1 MKIKGRK
8 IAIIAIIVIAIA
20 LLYLYFTNK
29 KNSQPGSGLTIVTP
43 MPVSG
48 YSIEDID
55 GDGGF
60 PDALPESLPDPTLA
74 VIDEDVITGA
84 PTFDAMTTPE
94 PEPEAAVEEFS
105 TYAPKNWR
113 GNVL

>member
-1 MKIKGRK
+1 MMIKGRK
-8 IAIIAIIVIAIA
+8 IAIIAIIVIAVA
-20 LLYLYFTNK
+20 LLYLWFTNN
-29 KNSQPGSGLTIVTP
+29 KNSEPGKGLTIGPVP

-55 GDGGF
+55 DDGF
-60 PDALPESLPDPTLA
+60 PDALPESLPDPTLTA
-74 VIDEDVITGA
+74 VKDDVITGA
-84 PTFDAMTTPE
+84 PTFADVAE
-94 PEPEAAVEEFS
+94 PEPEAATVEEFA